1 MNAVTRE
8 MTFFFGG
15 FFGYGEKG
23 DFKAFSLAHILPI
36 LLGIAAVLL
45 LWKYGKRIRSWKWEK
60 ELRFGLAFLAIF
72 CEFSYYARLMY
83 VGNADLPDATFMG
96 KLPLQVCTWTLFF
109 TAFMAMKESRGL
121 FSVCFFLTMST
132 GIMPL
137 FFPAVISSTGPGY
150 FRYYQFWGEHLVPI
164 ILVFYMIFV
173 HGYKVRP
180 IGMAYALGWLLLL
193 SVPCVLLNQNFTD
206 ASYMYLKH
214 GSFAM
219 LDFLPDSLWVMYL
232 IMFSAVLVLFAI
244 TWLIYR
250 LVQKH
255 AAKSAETDS

>member
-8 MTFFFGG
+8 MTFFSGG

-36 LLGIAAVLL
+36 LLGIAA
-45 LWKYGKRIRSWKWEK
+45 
-60 ELRFGLAFLAIF
+60 
-72 CEFSYYARLMY
+72 
-83 VGNADLPDATFMG
+83 
-96 KLPLQVCTWTLFF
+96 
-109 TAFMAMKESRGL
+109 
-121 FSVCFFLTMST
+121 
-132 GIMPL
+132 
-137 FFPAVISSTGPGY
+137 
-150 FRYYQFWGEHLVPI
+150 
-164 ILVFYMIFV
+164 
-173 HGYKVRP
+173 
-180 IGMAYALGWLLLL
+180 
-193 SVPCVLLNQNFTD
+193 VLLNQNFTD

-232 IMFSAVLVLFAI
+232 IMFSAVLILFAI